1 MRYLVLS
8 DVHANHVA
16 LAAVLAKVR
25 RKRFDAVLHLGDAV
39 GYGAEPN
46 QAVER
51 LRRMRRTVHH
61 VRGNHDKVVTGV
73 DGGGS
78 FNDVAL
84 AAARWTAERLSRP
97 NLAWVRELPRGPV
110 TVAPGLAICHGSP
123 LDEDQYVFS
132 DYDAEQIFAVH
143 DAHVTFFGHTHITS
157 AFVEGPHGL
166 EVLTLRGSGRMELL
180 PDHRYLLNPG
190 SIGQP
195 RDRDPR
201 ASFMTYDADR
211 AVVRWYRVDYDVAAA
226 QRKIRAAGLPEV
238 LAERLGVGA

>member
-8 DVHANHVA
+8 DIHANHVA

-73 DGGGS
+73 DDGES

-84 AAARWTAERLSRP
+84 AAARWTTERLSRP
-97 NLAWVRELPRGPV
+97 SLAWVRELPRGPIA
-110 TVAPGLAICHGSP
+110 VASDLAICHGSP
-123 LDEDQYVFS
+123 LDEDQYLFS
-132 DYDAEQIFAVH
+132 DYDAEQIFARH
-143 DAHVTFFGHTHITS
+143 DARVTFFGHTHITS
-157 AFVEGPHGL
+157 AFVEGPHGV
-166 EVLTLRGSGRMELL
+166 EVLSLRGTGRMELL
-180 PDHRYLLNPG
+180 ADHRYLFNPG

-195 RDRDPR
+195 RDRDRR
-201 ASFMTYDADR
+201 ASFMSYDADR
-211 AVVRWYRVDYDVAAA
+211 SVVRWYRVDYDVAAA

-238 LAERLGVGA
+238 LAERLAVGA